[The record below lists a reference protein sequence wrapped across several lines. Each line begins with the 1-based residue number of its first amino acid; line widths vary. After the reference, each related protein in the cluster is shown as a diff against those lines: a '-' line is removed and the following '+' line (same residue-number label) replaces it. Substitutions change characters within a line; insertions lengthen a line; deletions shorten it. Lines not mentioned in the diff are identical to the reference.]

1 MTLNAIATQTTT
13 TSGAGAGAAD
23 TGRGR
28 TGAVTS
34 PAADRSN
41 QAPWTAGGRTASAPD
56 AAALAAAREAANRQL
71 AETGRQLTFEFDDAA
86 GRVVTKLID
95 TQTQEVI
102 RQIPSKEMLEI
113 ARALANGLQAGALV
127 ADKA

>member
-1 MTLNAIATQTTT
+1 MTVNAIATQTTT
-13 TSGAGAGAAD
+13 TTGAGASD

-28 TGAVTS
+28 TGAVT
-34 PAADRSN
+34 PQADRSK
-41 QAPWTAGGRTASAPD
+41 QAPVTTVGRAASAPD
-56 AAALAAAREAANRQL
+56 TAALAAAREAANRQL

-95 TQTQEVI
+95 IQTQEVI